1 MAERY
6 RQQTLYAPQIS
17 VNSQFG
23 QEKVSRALDT
33 AYKVQSEANQVL
45 AEGLRKG
52 AQGID
57 VFRAQKEIEDFSIE
71 YEDVTLEKPNGES
84 YTFKK
89 PKPIT
94 VPTFLFTESKERY
107 DKFALAK

>member
-57 VFRAQKEIEDFSIE
+57 VFRAQKEIEDFF
-71 YEDVTLEKPNGES
+71 VTLVYLL
-84 YTFKK
+84 YTMK
-89 PKPIT
+89 ILEQL
-94 VPTFLFTESKERY
+94 VVL
-107 DKFALAK
+107 